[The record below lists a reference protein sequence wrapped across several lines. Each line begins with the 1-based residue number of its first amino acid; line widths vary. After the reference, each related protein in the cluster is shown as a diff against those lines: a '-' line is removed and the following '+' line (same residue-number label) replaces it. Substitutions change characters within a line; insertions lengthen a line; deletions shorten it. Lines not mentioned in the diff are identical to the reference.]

1 MFKKLGLTLAAL
13 ALLLAACGGGGGGL
27 SAEEQAKADEI
38 TAELTED
45 QSIENPFSDEEKASC
60 FSEGL
65 VKELGLE
72 RINELDT
79 GGGVEDGFGNMTTD
93 EQGKVADLAIDCI
106 DMQGYMGAMMA
117 QAGLPQEQAD
127 CVADGL
133 NDDLIKEL
141 FLAQISGADVT
152 ANEDLM
158 EIIMSC
164 LMGG

>member
-1 MFKKLGLTLAAL
+1 MFKKLGLVLAAL
-13 ALLLAACGGGGGGL
+13 VVLLAACGGGGGGL

-38 TAELTED
+38 TAELTAD
-45 QSIENPFSDEEKASC
+45 QSIENPFAGQEQASC
-60 FSEGL
+60 FSGGL
-65 VKELGLE
+65 VKELGLA
-72 RINELDT
+72 RVNELDT
-79 GGGVEDGFGNMTTD
+79 GGGVEEGFANMTAE

-106 DMQGYMGAMMA
+106 DMQAYMGQMMA
-117 QAGLPQEQAD
+117 NAGLPQDQAD

-158 EIIMSC
+158 AVIFEC

>member
-1 MFKKLGLTLAAL
+1 MAKKMGLVLVAL
-13 ALLLAACGGGGGGL
+13 VMVLAACGGGGGL

-38 TAELTED
+38 TAELIAD
-45 QSIENPFSDEEKASC
+45 PSAENPFADEEKASC

-65 VKELGLE
+65 VGELGLD

-79 GGGVEDGFGNMTTD
+79 GGGVDEGFGNMTAE
-93 EQGKVADLAIDCI
+93 EQSAVADLAIDCI
-106 DMQGYMGAMMA
+106 DMQAYMGEMLAN
-117 QAGLPQEQAD
+117 AGLSQDQAD
-127 CVADGL
+127 CVAEGL
-133 NDDLIKEL
+133 NDDLIKQL

-158 EIIMSC
+158 GVVMTC